1 MDKFKERSTRTYRQ
15 KQMLSKAELEAREN
29 VCIYD
34 EPAFCTAACPLK
46 LDGRAFV
53 GKIQAGDF
61 TSARAMLERIAP
73 FPLILAGG
81 CESPC
86 TAACGLS
93 EAGEGIDMSAL
104 ERAAIKYGA
113 PKVGRGMF
121 KIKKSKTAAIIGADL
136 FTLALAGELAAKSY
150 PVTYFVEEQSAEALM
165 ANCAPFLNKEA
176 LTVETERLCGMDID
190 LKFGSSLDRSL
201 FEQAKETYDI
211 LALSGESLKALIS
224 EAPDP
229 VTLVCME
236 SGVVAPT
243 AEAASGTLAALYCAK
258 RAALS
263 VDRLSQGM
271 APTVSRGIEGPV
283 TPRLYTNLSNVSPT
297 KKVPQGEGYTR
308 EAAKEEAGRCTQCR
322 CEECFK
328 GCAYLAHYG
337 KSPRALTREIYNNV
351 SIIMGDHMMNKPINS
366 CALCGQCAVTC
377 PNGYDMADICH
388 MARENMVA
396 TGKMPLAPHEFA
408 LYDML
413 FSNGEAFLARPQE
426 KDKPS
431 RYVFFPG
438 CQTAALSP
446 DTVAAAYKD
455 LAARL
460 PGGVALML
468 GCCGAIADWAGRY
481 ELLGETTEFLKSEL
495 AKLGDPELIAGCPN
509 CKKTLEKT
517 LGRKV
522 LNIYEVLAGLGV
534 STKQPEE
541 DRKVV
546 LHDACGARG
555 DPAMRAAVE
564 KLAGNVG
571 LKVKKAADSGD
582 RTPCCGYGGLVMY
595 ANREVAH
602 EMAEKCTELEGS
614 YVTYCMNCKD
624 RFAREGRE
632 TAHILEL
639 VYGIEP
645 GSPPDISEKRK
656 NRLKLKRDL
665 LEECFHEHM
674 EEEMTDF
681 PLEFTPEA
689 RTLMDDRMILDS
701 DVTQVLKAYRKTGEA
716 VLDGDT
722 GLLTARTRIGNVTFW
737 VVFEENDGGYL
748 IRRAYSHRM
757 TVG

>member
-15 KQMLSKAELEAREN
+15 KQMLSKAELEVREN

-34 EPAFCTAACPLK
+34 EPAFCSAACPLK

-61 TSARAMLERIAP
+61 TAARAMLERIAP

-86 TAACGLS
+86 SAACRLS
-93 EAGEGIDMSAL
+93 EVGEGIDMSAL
-104 ERAAIKYGA
+104 ERAAMKYGA
-113 PKVGRGMF
+113 PKGGRGMF
-121 KIKKSKTAAIIGADL
+121 KMKKSKTAAIIGADL

-150 PVTYFVEEQSAEALM
+150 PVTYFVEEPDAAALM
-165 ANCAPFLNKEA
+165 AGCAPLLDKEA
-176 LTVETERLCGMDID
+176 LKAETERLYGMDID
-190 LKFGSSLDRSL
+190 LKFGSSLDRE
-201 FEQAKETYDI
+201 FFGRAKETYDI
-211 LALSGESLKALIS
+211 LALSGEVRKKLL
-224 EAPDP
+224 EEEPDP
-229 VTLVCME
+229 VTLVCTE

-271 APTVSRGIEGPV
+271 APTVSRGVEGPV
-283 TPRLYTNLSNVSPT
+283 TSRLYTDMSNVTPT
-297 KKVPQGEGYTR
+297 KKVPEGEGYTR
-308 EAAKEEAGRCTQCR
+308 EEAKEEAGRCIQCR

-366 CALCGQCAVTC
+366 CALCGQCSVTC
-377 PNGYDMADICH
+377 PYGYDMADICH

-413 FSNGEAFLARPQE
+413 FSNGEAFLARPQK

-431 RYVFFPG
+431 NYVFFPG

-446 DTVAAAYKD
+446 KTVAAAYKD
-455 LAARL
+455 LAVRL

-495 AKLGDPELIAGCPN
+495 AKLGDPEIIAGCPN

-517 LGRKV
+517 LHRKV
-522 LNIYEVLAGLGV
+522 LNIYKVLADLGV
-534 STKQPEE
+534 SPPQSDEG
-541 DRKVV
+541 RKVV

-564 KLAGNVG
+564 KLAGKVG
-571 LKVKKAADSGD
+571 LTVEKAPYSGD

-602 EMAEKCTELEGS
+602 EMAQKCTELEGP

-624 RFAREGRE
+624 RFAREGKE

-639 VYGIEP
+639 VYGIKP

-656 NRLKLKRDL
+656 NRLKLKKEL
-665 LEECFHEHM
+665 LEECFGELM
-674 EEEMTDF
+674 EEEIVDF
-681 PLEFTPEA
+681 PLKFTDEA
-689 RTLMDDRMILDS
+689 RVLMDDRMILDS
-701 DVTQVLKAYRKTGEA
+701 DVIQVLKAYRKTGEA
-716 VLDGDT
+716 VLDGDA

-737 VVFEENDGGYL
+737 VVFEEKDGGYL
-748 IRRAYSHRM
+748 VSRAYSHRM

>member
-1 MDKFKERSTRTYRQ
+1 MDKFQERSTRTYRQ
-15 KQMLSKAELEAREN
+15 KQMLSKAELEAREK

-34 EPAFCTAACPLK
+34 EPAFCAAACPLK

-53 GKIQAGDF
+53 AKMKEGDF
-61 TSARAMLERIAP
+61 TGGRAMLERIAP

-86 TAACGLS
+86 AAACRLS
-93 EAGEGIDMSAL
+93 EMGEGIGMSAL
-104 ERAAIKYGA
+104 ERAAVKYGT
-113 PKVGRGMF
+113 PKGGRGMF
-121 KIKKSKTAAIIGADL
+121 KIKKSKKAAVLGGDL

-150 PVTYFVEEQSAEALM
+150 PVTFFVEEQNATALM
-165 ANCAPFLNKEA
+165 ARCAPFLDKEA
-176 LTVETERLCGMDID
+176 QAAEAQRLCGMEID
-190 LKFGSSLDRSL
+190 LVYGSRLDGAL
-201 FEQAKETYDI
+201 FTRAKEAYDI
-211 LALSGESLKALIS
+211 ACLSEEARKALLA
-224 EAPDP
+224 EEPDP
-229 VTLVCME
+229 DTLVCAGA
-236 SGVVAPT
+236 GVVAGTP
-243 AEAASGTLAALYCAK
+243 EAAWGTLAALYSAK

-263 VDRLSQGM
+263 VDRLAQGM
-271 APTVSRGIEGPV
+271 DPAASRGAEGPV
-283 TPRLYTNLSNVSPT
+283 VSRLYTDLSGA
-297 KKVPQGEGYTR
+297 VPSKRVPEGEGYTPG
-308 EAAKEEAGRCTQCR
+308 EAKAEAGRCIQCR

-337 KSPRALTREIYNNV
+337 KSPKALTREIYNNV
-351 SIIMGDHMMNKPINS
+351 SIIMGDHTMNKPINS

-377 PNGYDMADICH
+377 PHGYDMADICH

-431 RYVFFPG
+431 KYVFFPG

-446 DTVAAAYKD
+446 ATVAAAYRD

-481 ELLGETTEFLKSEL
+481 ELLGETTEFLKNEL
-495 AKLGDPELIAGCPN
+495 AKLHDPELIAGCPT

-522 LNIYEVLAGLGV
+522 LNIYEVLADLGV
-534 STKQPEE
+534 SPPQPEE
-541 DRKVV
+541 GRSVV

-555 DPAMRAAVE
+555 DAAMRAAVE
-564 KLAGNVG
+564 KIAGEVG
-571 LKVKKAADSGD
+571 LSVKKAADSGD

-602 EMAEKCTELEGS
+602 EMAEKCTGLEGA

-624 RFAREGRE
+624 RFAREGKE
-632 TAHILEL
+632 SAHILEL
-639 VYGIEP
+639 VYGIPP
-645 GSPPDISEKRK
+645 GQPPDISEKRK
-656 NRLKLKRDL
+656 NRLQLKKDL
-665 LEECFHEHM
+665 LKACWGEQI

-681 PLEFTPEA
+681 PLEITPQA
-689 RTLMDDRMILDS
+689 RALMDDRMILDA
-701 DVTQVLKAYRKTGEA
+701 DVIRVIKDYRKTGEA
-716 VLDGDT
+716 VFDGET
-722 GLLTARTRIGNVTFW
+722 GLLTARSRVGNVTFW
-737 VVFEENDGGYL
+737 AVFEERDGGYL
-748 IRRAYSHRM
+748 VHRAYSHRM
-757 TVG
+757 TVS